1 MIALETRHS
10 TFEWTAAAPRCD
22 RVPTHVAIFQ
32 VEIVSR
38 HLICQRAKHDPC
50 AAAAGGHFSAAAF
63 LGKRR
68 KPKESFPHRVTRI
81 AMNRGTLLVSEG

>member
-38 HLICQRAKHDPC
+38 HLICQRAKHDSC
-50 AAAAGGHFSAAAF
+50 AAAAGGRL

-81 AMNRGTLLVSEG
+81 AMNRGTLLVPEG